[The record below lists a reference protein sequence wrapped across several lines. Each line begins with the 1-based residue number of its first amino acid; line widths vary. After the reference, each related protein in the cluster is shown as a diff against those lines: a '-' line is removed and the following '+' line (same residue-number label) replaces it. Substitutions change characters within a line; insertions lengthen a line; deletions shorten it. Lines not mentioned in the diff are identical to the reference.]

1 MEKSGSSEGTQQPK
15 KLVKVW
21 VDGCFDMMH
30 FGHANA
36 LRQAKALGDYLIVGV
51 HSDAEV
57 LKNKGPP
64 VMKEEERYA
73 QVAACKW
80 VDEVVPDAPYI
91 TQLEVMDQHDA
102 DFVVHG
108 DDVTTAADGSDCYA
122 KAKAVGR
129 YQEVARTTGVSTTDI
144 VKRMLEC
151 TKEHYVVDAGS
162 ILEGSPMVPSM
173 SEGTNKGSPPTG
185 IAKFIATSQKISKF
199 SNGKE
204 PKPTDKVVYIDG
216 AWDLFHV
223 GHLKILEKAKALG
236 NFLIVGVLDDL
247 VVNRY
252 KKANFPIMN
261 LYERV
266 LSVLSCKYVD
276 EVVIAAPEKI
286 TKEFIDGLN
295 IQCVVHGKDPVEP
308 CEDGSDPYEVAKQ
321 LGLYKEIDSGSDM
334 TTTVII
340 NRIKENRMMYE
351 ERNKRKEVKGEE
363 EKRVLSQ
370 QGEATSS

>member
-1 MEKSGSSEGTQQPK
+1 
-15 KLVKVW
+15 
-21 VDGCFDMMH
+21 
-30 FGHANA
+30 
-36 LRQAKALGDYLIVGV
+36 
-51 HSDAEV
+51 
-57 LKNKGPP
+57 
-64 VMKEEERYA
+64 
-73 QVAACKW
+73 
-80 VDEVVPDAPYI
+80 
-91 TQLEVMDQHDA
+91 MDQHDA

-129 YQEVARTTGVSTTDI
+129 YREVARTTGVSTTDI

-204 PKPTDKVVYIDG
+204 PKPTDKIVYIDG
-216 AWDLFHV
+216 AWDVFHV

-308 CEDGSDPYEVAKQ
+308 CEDGSDPYEVAKE

-340 NRIKENRMMYE
+340 NRIKENRKMYE

-370 QGEATSS
+370 QAEATSS